1 MPGKGRRRREKNYR
15 AAHGGEPRLPPP
27 PKQRELDAL
36 PSKLRRL
43 IAIQEKHKGGEK
55 GAVAGDSSG
64 KQGESDAAKNK
75 ALAKIRYCGLISW
88 INTMKAKGSGR
99 GGKLWIFVSD
109 FIDAGALS
117 SLLQGGSGA
126 GRRLHVAGVA
136 LAAPRGVAFIYGAGA
151 GASSSEMLARR
162 RNRGREEGG

>member
-75 ALAKIRYCGLISW
+75 ARKDKV
-88 INTMKAKGSGR
+88 KAKGSGR

-109 FIDAGALS
+109 FIDAGVLS

-136 LAAPRGVAFIYGAGA
+136 LAAPRGMAFIYGAGA

-162 RNRGREEGG
+162 RN

>member
-1 MPGKGRRRREKNYR
+1 MPGKGQRRREKNYR
-15 AAHGGEPRLPPP
+15 AAHGGESRLPPP

-75 ALAKIRYCGLISW
+75 ARKDKVLR
-88 INTMKAKGSGR
+88 INFLDKHG
-99 GGKLWIFVSD
+99 IFKYI
-109 FIDAGALS
+109 F
-117 SLLQGGSGA
+117 LLL
-126 GRRLHVAGVA
+126 RC
-136 LAAPRGVAFIYGAGA
+136 I
-151 GASSSEMLARR
+151 
-162 RNRGREEGG
+162 

>member
-88 INTMKAKGSGR
+88 INT
-99 GGKLWIFVSD
+99 VS
-109 FIDAGALS
+109 LS
-117 SLLQGGSGA
+117 TFA
-126 GRRLHVAGVA
+126 CYY
-136 LAAPRGVAFIYGAGA
+136 VAFSPFIR
-151 GASSSEMLARR
+151 LL
-162 RNRGREEGG
+162 